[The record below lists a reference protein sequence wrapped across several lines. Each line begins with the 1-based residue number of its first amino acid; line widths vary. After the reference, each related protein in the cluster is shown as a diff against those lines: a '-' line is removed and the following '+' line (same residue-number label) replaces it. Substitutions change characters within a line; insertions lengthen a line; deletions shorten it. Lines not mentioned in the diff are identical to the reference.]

1 MIKCVLFDMDG
12 VLVDACEW
20 HRKAL
25 NKALVQHG
33 YPEISLS
40 DHYHKYNG
48 LPTRVKL
55 KLMGIDDSVATEIE
69 IDKQLCTL
77 LLIAEECRPQQNVTE
92 TLKYL
97 KSLNIKTGCVT
108 NSVPKT
114 AHPILGRSG
123 VLPYL
128 DVVITNTDVKYNK
141 PSPDCYLLACQR
153 LGVWPH
159 NTLVVE
165 DSPKGIQAGID
176 SGCKVRVLFSI
187 EDLTPEFIQQEL
199 EKY

>member
-1 MIKCVLFDMDG
+1 MINCVLFDMDG

-55 KLMGIDDSVATEIE
+55 KLMGIDERMAGKIE
-69 IDKQLCTL
+69 YDKQVNTL
-77 LLIAEECRPQQNVTE
+77 KIIDEECYPQDNVMD

-97 KSLNIKTGCVT
+97 NGLNIKTGCVT
-108 NSVPKT
+108 NSISETTHKILDKT
-114 AHPILGRSG
+114 EL
-123 VLPYL
+123 LPYL

-141 PSPDCYLLACQR
+141 PSPDCYLLACQK
-153 LGVWPH
+153 LKVNPS

>member
-1 MIKCVLFDMDG
+1 MINCVLFDMDG

-55 KLMGIDDSVATEIE
+55 KLMGIDERMAGKIE
-69 IDKQLCTL
+69 YDKQVNTL
-77 LLIAEECRPQQNVTE
+77 KIIDEECYPQYNVMD

-97 KSLNIKTGCVT
+97 NGLNIKTGCVT
-108 NSVPKT
+108 NSISETTHK
-114 AHPILGRSG
+114 ILDKSEL
-123 VLPYL
+123 LPYL

-141 PSPDCYLLACQR
+141 PSPDCYLLACQK
-153 LGVWPH
+153 LKVNPS